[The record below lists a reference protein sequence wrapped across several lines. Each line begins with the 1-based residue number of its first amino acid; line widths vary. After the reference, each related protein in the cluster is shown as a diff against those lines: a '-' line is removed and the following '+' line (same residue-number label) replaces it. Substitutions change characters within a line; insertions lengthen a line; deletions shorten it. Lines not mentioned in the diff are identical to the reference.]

1 MTRALLDF
9 RAFERTSA
17 SSFQDAAGDT
27 YSMSCQSDCAR
38 SPVGAPVETFIFI
51 SGSSAS
57 GVKLVW
63 REGSIVLSPEEQKP
77 SIWAE
82 PGTDLRTRIRK
93 QLRFVSPLPSGNSG
107 YDVGIVFGNLIR
119 NSVDRIVSGSLAE
132 DEFDDFSYALRE
144 AQFQVNTLVHGF
156 ASGAVEPRF
165 ARLEALAETALEH
178 LDARKSEDLNIWA
191 DELARDLSDAA
202 D

>member
-1 MTRALLDF
+1 MEKALLEFRASERTRAFSTQGD
-9 RAFERTSA
+9 A
-17 SSFQDAAGDT
+17 SDS
-27 YSMSCQSDCAR
+27 YSLSGQRDYTRCA
-38 SPVGAPVETFIFI
+38 VGAPVEAFII

-57 GVKLVW
+57 GVKPVW
-63 REGSIVLSPEEQKP
+63 REGSIVQPPEEQKP

-82 PGTDLRTRIRK
+82 LGTDLRRRIRK
-93 QLRFVSPLPSGNSG
+93 QLRFMTPPPSGNSG
-107 YDVGIVFGNLIR
+107 YDVGIVVGNLVR
-119 NSVDRIVSGSLAE
+119 NSVDRIVAGSLAE

-165 ARLEALAETALEH
+165 ARLEALAETALGH
-178 LDARKSEDLNIWA
+178 LNARESENLNTWA
-191 DELARDLSDAA
+191 DQLARDLSDAA